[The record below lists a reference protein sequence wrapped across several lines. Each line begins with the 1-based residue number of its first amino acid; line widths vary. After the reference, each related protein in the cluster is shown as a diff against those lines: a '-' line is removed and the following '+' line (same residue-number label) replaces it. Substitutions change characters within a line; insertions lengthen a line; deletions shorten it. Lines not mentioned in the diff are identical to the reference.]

1 MDPELIRQLN
11 EQLSLMT
18 ELLGAQNTVISN
30 QIKASADAATIAN
43 KKTDVDKKSATAKQS
58 QDNAVTGNIK
68 KNEALAKANEISEVA
83 SLQFASSV
91 KQGQTA
97 LLNFA
102 SSVLDASPGMSKYT
116 AGVSGLASATS
127 GLLSV
132 FGPLGTVLGVLV
144 GAVGQLAGSSFKYL
158 DNVVGAY
165 DAVAKAGASI
175 GTSAEE
181 FIALGK
187 NANLSSQTLGL
198 MARGIQDLDA
208 SILNLGTTAS
218 GGTQTFGKVI
228 AVGDKNLQ
236 RYRNLGYTQDELIEA
251 QTNYMKLQAQTGA
264 VMRESPEKLQKAS
277 LGYIDQLNTLAELT
291 GISAKKQQE
300 LLEQAQAQENFNAHI
315 ADLERDK
322 AAATSDAERE
332 QIQKVI
338 DAKKEYATFAES
350 LDPNTAKALLETIS
364 TKGDPVIT
372 ESNAQL
378 RRVAPEVFQ
387 QARDLNRGY
396 NRTGELMQT
405 NYNIV
410 RRFENQ
416 YGEMG
421 TAIGESSR
429 NLQQLNMV
437 GNNAREQ
444 AARFGN
450 RSAAQFNEDRARF
463 RKELEDK
470 KNQQTGAVAE
480 RGKIESQERHLR
492 ATYDTLLE
500 QLSGKMMSM
509 VLKFIPMVTK
519 ALTFISNNMPMIET
533 AAKGLAIGLGLLA
546 GAAGIGKLFEVGK
559 SLKDTV
565 FGIFSRKK
573 SGEPG
578 SSKDNLMHIKLSGD
592 ALGKISGAPDLHRTE
607 QNEVGSTKPARRNTP
622 APSELL
628 DRNGRPLRGA
638 AKAART
644 RKLNMASASETD
656 QVKDTGFLSGVVDA
670 LKSAGKSAPMIIAGA
685 AALAAAIA
693 ELGAGI
699 AGATWIMGK
708 ALPTFADGMKK
719 FNDVDGQNLK
729 GLGIGLAG
737 FGVGVVAIGAGNV
750 TQALGNIVN
759 YFTGGEDPLT
769 TALEMLKK
777 MQTWNIDRKKVED
790 NGSALIAFA
799 KTMTAISLLGAGNG
813 AISVIKGIAEGLAG
827 WFGGKKPYE
836 ELEDFAKL
844 DINVDKV
851 KTNSSALAVFGKAI
865 ASFDGSSTGA
875 RGAAIAEASTAF
887 FNATVPMNAMKQFG
901 EMKVNTKAV
910 KKNSIAFKYFAEALS
925 TFKGFGG
932 SGSAIAT
939 TIADATVKFF
949 KVKPPLEQ
957 FVYFSHLD
965 VNQKK
970 TKNNAKSFVLF
981 SEAMASYKGG
991 EGLLDAVSTIAGAAL
1006 NKLFGE
1012 DSAIDTFYKFSKMD
1026 FGNHAE
1032 KNAKAFLNFSKAMG
1046 ILSGGG
1052 SSSFD
1057 MGAGIG
1063 AGIVGAVAGAGAAA
1077 ISIVGDALGFS
1088 SPGPDSKLLNFI
1100 GRVESGNNYNKLV
1113 GGRVKN
1119 DPPLTDMTVAQVMAF
1134 QDTMR
1139 ARGHETT
1146 ALGKYQI
1153 IKGTL
1158 AGVVNSGAIRPTDK
1172 FNALTQD
1179 KAAIQ
1184 LMNMRGRERYK
1195 SGRMSGDAYANNLA
1209 KEWASLPMPNGNSFY
1224 AGHGS
1229 NKSLVSRSDFM
1240 SALQARKGGMFT
1252 GPTGGYPMVM
1262 HGTEIIIPANANSIL
1277 TELAKESTENPA
1289 DLLAMLHD
1297 KVKSAGT
1304 KTSSDVSIDKIV
1316 DTDYEMR
1323 EMLLCKLTK
1332 ALEIV
1337 KDSTD
1342 TSEKML
1348 RHARS

>member
-30 QIKASADAATIAN
+30 QIKATVDATNSLN
-43 KKTDVDKKSATAKQS
+43 KKTEAAKKSTTTKQVH
-58 QDNAVTGNIK
+58 DNAVTGNIK
-68 KNEALAKANEISEVA
+68 KNEALAKANEISEAA
-83 SLQFASSV
+83 SMQFTSSV
-91 KQGQTA
+91 KQGQAA

-102 SSVLDASPGMSKYT
+102 SSVLDANPGMSKY
-116 AGVSGLASATS
+116 ASGVSGLASATS
-127 GLLSV
+127 GLLTV
-132 FGPLGTVLGVLV
+132 FGPLGRVLGVLV

-158 DNVVGAY
+158 DNVVSAY
-165 DAVAKAGASI
+165 DTVAKAGASI
-175 GTSAEE
+175 GTSAEG
-181 FIALGK
+181 FVALGK
-187 NANLSSQTLGL
+187 NANLSSQTLAL
-198 MARGIQDLDA
+198 MAKGIQDLDA
-208 SILNLGTTAS
+208 SILNLGNTTS
-218 GGTQTFGKVI
+218 GGVQTFGQVI

-251 QTNYMKLQAQTGA
+251 QTTYLKLQAQTGA
-264 VMRESPEKLQKAS
+264 QMRESPEKLQKAS
-277 LGYIDQLNTLAELT
+277 MGYIDQLNILAELT

-322 AAATSDAERE
+322 AAATTEAEKE

-338 DAKKEYATFAES
+338 DAKKEYATFAET
-350 LDPNTAKALLETIS
+350 LDPNTTKALLETIS
-364 TKGDPVIT
+364 TKGDPIIT

-387 QARDLNRGY
+387 QARDLNRGV

-405 NYNIV
+405 NRDMV

-416 YGEMG
+416 YGELG
-421 TAIGESSR
+421 TALGESSR
-429 NLQQLNMV
+429 NLQQINMV

-444 AARFGN
+444 AARFGGK
-450 RSAAQFNEDRARF
+450 SAAQFNADRAAF
-463 RKELEDK
+463 AKQQEEK
-470 KNQQTGAVAE
+470 KNQQKGIVAQ
-480 RGKIESQERHLR
+480 RGQIESQERSLR
-492 ATYDTLLE
+492 LTFDSVLE
-500 QLSGKMMSM
+500 QLAGKMMDM

-519 ALTFISNNMPMIET
+519 ALSFINMNMPFIENS
-533 AAKGLAIGLGLLA
+533 AKALGIGIAVLA
-546 GAAGIGKLFEVGK
+546 GAAGIGKLFQVGK
-559 SLKDTV
+559 SLKDSV
-565 FGIFSRKK
+565 FGIFSKQPK
-573 SGEPG
+573 GEPG

-592 ALGKISGAPDLHRTE
+592 NLGKLSGMPDLHRPFNTTD
-607 QNEVGSTKPARRNTP
+607 NEPTGGKKRRNKIVS
-622 APSELL
+622 PSTSI
-628 DRNGRPLRGA
+628 DQG
-638 AKAART
+638 
-644 RKLNMASASETD
+644 ET
-656 QVKDTGFLSGVVDA
+656 KDAGFLSGIVDA
-670 LKSAGKSAPMIIAGA
+670 LKSAGKAAPMVIAGA
-685 AALAAAIA
+685 AALAAAIT

-708 ALPTFADGMKK
+708 ALPTFAEGMKK
-719 FNDVDGQNLK
+719 FNEVDGQNLK

-737 FGVGVVAIGAGNV
+737 FGAGVIAIGAGTV
-750 TQALGNIVN
+750 TQAIGNIVN
-759 YFTGGEDPLT
+759 YFTGGDDPLT

-777 MQTWNIDRKKVED
+777 MQSWEIDRKRVED
-790 NGSALIAFA
+790 NGSALIAFT
-799 KTMTAISLLGAGNG
+799 KTMAAITALNVGTG
-813 AISVIKGIAEGLAG
+813 AISTIKGIATGLAS
-827 WFGGKKPYE
+827 WFSGQKPYE
-836 ELEDFAKL
+836 ELEDFSKL
-844 DINVDKV
+844 NINLEKV
-851 KTNSSALAVFGKAI
+851 KNNSKALELFGKAMS
-865 ASFDGSSTGA
+865 SFTGSTEGA
-875 RGAAIAEASTAF
+875 RGAAIAEAATEF
-887 FNATVPMNAMKQFG
+887 FNATVPMNAMRQFG
-901 EMKVNTKAV
+901 ELKVNSKAV
-910 KKNSIAFKYFAEALS
+910 KKNSIAFKHFAEAIAS
-925 TFKGFGG
+925 FKGFGG
-932 SGSAIAT
+932 SGTAIAT
-939 TIADATVKFF
+939 TLADATVKFF

-965 VNQKK
+965 INQKK
-970 TKNNAKSFVLF
+970 AKVNSKSFVLF

-1012 DSAIDTFYKFSKMD
+1012 DSAIDTFYKFSRMD
-1026 FGNHAE
+1026 FGKNAE

-1046 ILSGGG
+1046 ILSGG

-1057 MGAGIG
+1057 MGAGLG
-1063 AGIVGAVAGAGAAA
+1063 AGLLGAVAGAGAAA
-1077 ISIVGDALGFS
+1077 ISLVGDALGLS
-1088 SPGPDSKLLNFI
+1088 APGPDSKILNFI
-1100 GRVESGNNYNKLV
+1100 GKVESGNNYNKLV
-1113 GGRVKN
+1113 GGKIKN

-1158 AGVVNSGAIRPTDK
+1158 AGIVKSGAISPNDK

-1179 KAAIQ
+1179 KAAIH
-1184 LMNMRGRERYK
+1184 LMNMRGREKYK
-1195 SGRMSGDAYANNLA
+1195 SGKITQDMYANNLA
-1209 KEWASLPMPNGNSFY
+1209 KEWASMPMPDGNSFY
-1224 AGHGS
+1224 AGKGS
-1229 NKSLVSRSDFM
+1229 NKSLVPRSDFM
-1240 SALQARKGGMFT
+1240 KALQARKGGMFS

-1277 TELAKESTENPA
+1277 TELAKESTENPEEI
-1289 DLLAMLHD
+1289 LSMLHD
-1297 KVKSAGT
+1297 KLKPISG
-1304 KTSSDVSIDKIV
+1304 KTQTGVSVDKIV

-1323 EMLLCKLTK
+1323 EMLLRKISK